1 MMSTGKIIRVIV
13 GPKGEARIETKGFS
27 GADCR
32 EASRFIEQ
40 ALGQPVNEQ
49 LTTEFY
55 QSQPAQQQIQQ
66 SQ

>member
-1 MMSTGKIIRVIV
+1 MKKIIRIIV
-13 GPKGEARIETKGFS
+13 GPKGETEGFS
-27 GADCR
+27 GGECR

-49 LTTEFY
+49 LTSEFY
-55 QSQPAQQQIQQ
+55 QDQSTDQQIQQ